1 MDLPVWVPS
10 VVMFLGILLISLN
23 FWYLV
28 YMPKTHI
35 KKSINLHKTTNVS
48 DEDAEEAYK
57 KLLIYIQSDL
67 EKGQKIIDDFKKRT
81 NNFAE
86 LSDEHN
92 IMEKYRNPLL

>member
-28 YMPKTHI
+28 YVPKIQPT
-35 KKSINLHKTTNVS
+35 KLVS
-48 DEDAEEAYK
+48 NKPVTDEEAEDAYK
-57 KLLIYIQSDL
+57 KLLIYIQSNL
-67 EKGQKIIDDFKKRT
+67 EKGQKFINDFKRRT
-81 NNFAE
+81 DNFAE
-86 LSDEHN
+86 LSDEQT

>member
-28 YMPKTHI
+28 YVPKTQP
-35 KKSINLHKTTNVS
+35 SLSVS
-48 DEDAEEAYK
+48 NKQITDEEAEEAYK
-57 KLLIYIQSDL
+57 KLLMYIQSHI
-67 EKGQKIIDDFKKRT
+67 EKGQKFINDFKKRT
-81 NNFAE
+81 ENFAE
-86 LSDEHN
+86 LSDEHT

>member
-28 YMPKTHI
+28 YVPKTQPT
-35 KKSINLHKTTNVS
+35 KLVS
-48 DEDAEEAYK
+48 KNPVTDEEAEDAYK
-57 KLLIYIQSDL
+57 KLLIYIQSNL
-67 EKGQKIIDDFKKRT
+67 EKGQKFINDFKRRT
-81 NNFAE
+81 DNFAE
-86 LSDEHN
+86 LSDEQT